1 MFDDLGIKNVNDI
14 YQEVYSAQEALV
26 SDTLLGYFLAL
37 EEINEWTNHQSVLRK
52 NNATKH

>member
-37 EEINEWTNHQSVLRK
+37 EEINE
-52 NNATKH
+52 